1 MLGPGRMHSHKQI
14 EPTKA
19 QSRPQVRAGRTRTTG
34 LHKHLWSSPG
44 LSPDGLFDPGLFWAL
59 SSPCDGLEDLLL
71 CHASLL
77 LAEINSELQCVAS
90 LAFLHVGPH
99 CRPSQLFRC
108 GNAVV
113 AVGQEQDAVNI
124 EHHHGCDLIEV
135 VDVIRNPLRV

>member
-1 MLGPGRMHSHKQI
+1 M
-14 EPTKA
+14 
-19 QSRPQVRAGRTRTTG
+19 VF
-34 LHKHLWSSPG
+34 PG

-99 CRPSQLFRC
+99 CGPSQLFRC

-113 AVGQEQDAVNI
+113 AVGQEQNAVNI